1 MVASTRVIVSRDWL
15 STSLP
20 VGASQDARTS
30 TGYKAME
37 FLVGTYERPSGR
49 GGAAGVECERR
60 SRGARPTARRVHL
73 RDATPEPVFWV
84 LSSVQSTAITF
95 FAPMMKL
102 PKKACVRRVG
112 FHA

>member
-1 MVASTRVIVSRDWL
+1 MTPDECQLHI
-15 STSLP
+15 
-20 VGASQDARTS
+20 
-30 TGYKAME
+30 YKAME
-37 FLVGTYERPSGR
+37 FLVGTY

>member
-49 GGAAGVECERR
+49 GGPLGLNASVGHGGHDLPLAGC
-60 SRGARPTARRVHL
+60 
-73 RDATPEPVFWV
+73 
-84 LSSVQSTAITF
+84 I
-95 FAPMMKL
+95 
-102 PKKACVRRVG
+102 
-112 FHA
+112 